1 MDDVT
6 SKGFLVTGTDTG
18 VGKTVVTAGLAG
30 VFCRHGL
37 DAVAI
42 KPVHSGARLEDG
54 ELVPEDALFYRLATG
69 LTYPLEQLN
78 LYRFA
83 PAVSP
88 HLAAELSGQKVDPR
102 RVVDFCQQAL
112 LRHQVT
118 LIEGAGGLCVPLSGP
133 HFTVA
138 DLARDLSLPLIV
150 VARIGLGTINH
161 TVLTV
166 AYARNIGLRV
176 AGIIFNSLRPGE
188 AGPVERDNPGVIAE
202 MTGVPVLGI
211 LPYLPG
217 VSVEQGTCEGLV
229 EAVEKHV
236 LWGELLTYLKS

>member
-1 MDDVT
+1 MGV
-6 SKGFLVTGTDTG
+6 SSRGFLVTGTDTG
-18 VGKTVVTAGLAG
+18 VGKTVVTAGLVG

-42 KPVHSGARLEDG
+42 KPVQSGAKVENG
-54 ELVPEDALFYRLATG
+54 ELVPEDVIFYRLAAG
-69 LTYPLEQLN
+69 LTHPIDQLN

-88 HLAAELSGQKVDPR
+88 HLAAELSGQKVDPQ

-112 LRHQVT
+112 LRHQIT

-138 DLARDLSLPLIV
+138 DLARELSLSLIV

-166 AYARNIGLRV
+166 AYARNIGLEV
-176 AGIIFNSLRPGE
+176 VGIIFNGLKPEE
-188 AGPVERDNPGVIAE
+188 AGPTERDNPGIIAE
-202 MTGVPVLGI
+202 MSGVPVLGI
-211 LPYLPG
+211 LPHLPG
-217 VSVEQGTCEGLV
+217 VSVEEGTCEGLV
-229 EAVEKHV
+229 EAVERYI
-236 LWGELLTYLKS
+236 LWRKLLTYLKP